1 MGMVMRLEWV
11 KLADWLVFVWWRKKE
26 EKKGM
31 RVVDDVV
38 GRKYDVV
45 KLTLAPF
52 FLFSFLFLEEKKQE
66 RETEKSV
73 CLV

>member
-1 MGMVMRLEWV
+1 
-11 KLADWLVFVWWRKKE
+11 
-26 EKKGM
+26 M